1 MRLARNPFSEKG
13 ELNMS
18 TTTYKPAD
26 AKTNTRRSFR
36 VTCGLREGYA
46 ERAITHTVGEFKE
59 YLKVWMVD
67 RGKGGMSYLTGTV
80 IAGDVVYAWSDGG
93 IYKADEEPA
102 AVFQGEVSVL
112 YNADL
117 TDEEVTGLLND
128 LGAYL
133 GNALNQYRVY
143 ISYRD
148 ETWVL
153 QQEK

>member
-1 MRLARNPFSEKG
+1 MTLKFLGISGSLRQKSANTGLLRTAQAQLPSGVHLVTADLSDLPF
-13 ELNMS
+13 
-18 TTTYKPAD
+18 
-26 AKTNTRRSFR
+26 
-36 VTCGLREGYA
+36 
-46 ERAITHTVGEFKE
+46 
-59 YLKVWMVD
+59 
-67 RGKGGMSYLTGTV
+67 
-80 IAGDVVYAWSDGG
+80 
-93 IYKADEEPA
+93 
-102 AVFQGEVSVL
+102 